1 MKSADEIKT
10 FRQSILDEDV
20 DAMRRAVEKNSEL
33 VSSHV
38 TEYRRAF
45 CFACEQGKL
54 AAAKLLAE
62 LGADPREDNDFAVT
76 RTSLHHAHVL
86 RWLLDE
92 FKIDPNIVTG
102 DNWGPLILCS
112 CENLN
117 AECIEVLLERG
128 ADPNLIIPGANQKG
142 TAADMVFNTY
152 GRNRTR
158 RERCFQVLVKHGGR
172 LSEPVDPAAMDV
184 HLNQLGEL
192 AQKLSVD
199 PTLVNR
205 KIDHP
210 TGRTGNRWLP
220 LNGTTLLHVACEWPN
235 EDAVK
240 LLLDHGAN
248 PNATAAIDEQGFGG
262 QTPLFHAL
270 SQYRCE
276 PVVELLLKAGAD
288 CSNTA
293 RLTGSSQWL
302 PGDEA
307 VIVDGTAMEY
317 ARVYPGDGHGTKEGS
332 LEAKEALIARF
343 LNK

>member
-1 MKSADEIKT
+1 MNISDEVKS
-10 FRQSILDEDV
+10 FRQSILDEDH

-38 TEYRRAF
+38 TENRRAF
-45 CFACEQGKL
+45 CFACERGKL
-54 AAAKLLAE
+54 ASAKLLAE

-128 ADPNLIIPGANQKG
+128 ADPNLVVPGANQKG

-152 GRNRTR
+152 GRNRKL
-158 RERCFQVLVKHGGR
+158 RETCFQIVMKHGGR
-172 LSEPVDPAAMDV
+172 LSGRVDPAALVV
-184 HLNQLGEL
+184 HMNQLGEL
-192 AQKLSVD
+192 DRMLSEAPD
-199 PTLVNR
+199 LVNR
-205 KIDHP
+205 KMDHP
-210 TGRTGNRWLP
+210 TGRTANRWLP
-220 LNGTTLLHVACEWPN
+220 MNGSTLLHVACEWPN
-235 EDAVK
+235 DDAVK
-240 LLLDHGAN
+240 LLLDHGAD
-248 PNATAAIDEQGFGG
+248 PNATAAVDEQGFGG

-276 PVVELLLKAGAD
+276 SVVELLLQAGAD
-288 CSNTA
+288 CSKTA
-293 RLTGSSQWL
+293 RLTGNSQWL

-332 LEAKEALIARF
+332 LDAKEALIARYG
-343 LNK
+343 